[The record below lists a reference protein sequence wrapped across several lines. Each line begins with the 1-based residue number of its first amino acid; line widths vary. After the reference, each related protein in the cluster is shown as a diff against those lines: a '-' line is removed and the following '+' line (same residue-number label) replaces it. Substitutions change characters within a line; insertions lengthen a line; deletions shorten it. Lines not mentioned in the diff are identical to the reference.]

1 MALKST
7 IDADAPDKVEYQ
19 VDRNTKRRGYWAVS
33 TETPG
38 LKEYIPL
45 GYLIA
50 TDKHTIKTWFACTQA
65 ACTTFQSTYAGGGSI
80 EVDEVSPVVKAYNLR
95 LTETTYTQ
103 QWVDLE
109 E

>member
-7 IDADAPDKVEYQ
+7 IDANAPDKVEYQ
-19 VDRNTKRRGYWAVS
+19 DDRNTKRRGYWAAGAS
-33 TETPG
+33 PG
-38 LKEYIPL
+38 LFEFIPL

-50 TDKHTIKTWFACTQA
+50 TDKHTTKTWFACTQA
-65 ACTTFQSTYAGGGSI
+65 ACTTFKSTYVGAGSI
-80 EVDEVSPVVKAYNLR
+80 EIDEVSPVVKSYNLR
-95 LTETTYTQ
+95 LTETTYTE